1 LAERRHEEMTDIEKK
16 ISFLNANLVKEI
28 LEFSDVREF
37 PKGTEILRENQ
48 YVKVLPIVLEGLV
61 KVFSRFEERELL
73 LYYIQPSQSCVMS
86 FSACLKN
93 QPSRVFAM
101 TEEDSK
107 ILLIP
112 VQKVPDWLKSFPSF
126 NDLFYQQY
134 DLRYAELLDTIQHI
148 ILNKMD
154 KRLYDHLIEK
164 TKLTNQDFFKI
175 SHSQIASELGTVRE
189 VISRV
194 MKKLETEGKVKQMGN
209 GIKILT

>member
-1 LAERRHEEMTDIEKK
+1 MTGIEKK
-16 ISFLNANLVKEI
+16 LSFLDADLVKEM
-28 LEFSDVREF
+28 LEFADVKDF
-37 PKGTEILRENQ
+37 PMGTEILREKQ
-48 YVKVLPIVLEGLV
+48 YIKVLPIVLEGLV

-93 QPSRVFAM
+93 QPSRVFAI
-101 TEEDSK
+101 TEKNSK

-112 VQKVPDWLKSFPSF
+112 VQKIPDWLRSFPSF

-134 DLRYAELLDTIQHI
+134 DLRYAELLDTIQHVL
-148 ILNKMD
+148 LNKMD
-154 KRLYDHLIEK
+154 KRLHDYLIEK
-164 TKLTNQDFFKI
+164 NKLTNHDFFKI
-175 SHSQIASELGTVRE
+175 SHSQIANELGTVRE

-209 GIKILT
+209 GIKILR